1 MKTNYDNYK
10 ASYKYCKNILS
21 LDFNTIHSL
30 EKLQKYKVILL
41 DSYRYINN
49 YKELGLIKESIERGF
64 IIQVPEISLD
74 SFVPKDLYMS
84 TNIKNALEI
93 INNKLE
99 KMYKE
104 DRPEEFSSGTYKGIY
119 YCVMDDC
126 DENKGGYYIEFHRD
140 LQNEYGEIDF
150 DERLDYMVI
159 HVDDEYEMSNP
170 KKVVEEHID
179 NLIIELEKRN
189 EEIQDEETI

>member
-1 MKTNYDNYK
+1 MKMNYN
-10 ASYKYCKNILS
+10 ASYKYCKNLLS
-21 LDFNTIHSL
+21 IDFNTIHSL

-41 DSYRYINN
+41 DCYRYINN

-64 IIQVPEISLD
+64 IVQVPEISSD

-104 DRPEEFSSGTYKGIY
+104 NKQEEFSSNTYKGIY

-140 LQNEYGEIDF
+140 LQDGYGGINF

-179 NLIIELEKRN
+179 NLIIELERK
-189 EEIQDEETI
+189 EEMQDEETI

>member
-1 MKTNYDNYK
+1 MKTNYDDYK
-10 ASYKYCKNILS
+10 VSYKYCKNILS
-21 LDFNTIHSL
+21 LDFNTIHSI

-41 DSYRYINN
+41 DSYRHINN
-49 YKELGLIKESIERGF
+49 YEELGLLKESIEKGF
-64 IIQVPEISLD
+64 IVQVPEISIN
-74 SFVPKDLYMS
+74 SFVPKDKYMS
-84 TNIKNALEI
+84 INIKNALEI

-99 KMYKE
+99 EMYKQ
-104 DRPEEFSSGTYKGIY
+104 EEFSSGTYKGIY
-119 YCVMDDC
+119 YCVMNDC

-159 HVDDEYEMSNP
+159 HADDEYEMANP
-170 KKVVEEHID
+170 KKIVEEHID
-179 NLIIELEKRN
+179 KLIIELEKGK

>member
-1 MKTNYDNYK
+1 MNYYNYK
-10 ASYKYCKNILS
+10 ASYKYCKNILG
-21 LDFNTIHSL
+21 LDFNSIHSL

-49 YKELGLIKESIERGF
+49 YKELGLIKESIENGF
-64 IIQVPEISLD
+64 IVQVPEISSD

-104 DRPEEFSSGTYKGIY
+104 DKKEKFSSGTYNGIY
-119 YCVMDDC
+119 YCVMDDY
-126 DENKGGYYIEFHRD
+126 DENKGGYYIEFHKIINS
-140 LQNEYGEIDF
+140 QIDF
-150 DERLDYMVI
+150 NSRIDYMTI
-159 HVDDEYEMSNP
+159 HVDNKSEMSNP
-170 KKVVEEHID
+170 KKVVEEYID
-179 NLIIELEKRN
+179 NLISELEA
-189 EEIQDEETI
+189 EEQDDEIR

>member
-1 MKTNYDNYK
+1 
-10 ASYKYCKNILS
+10 
-21 LDFNTIHSL
+21 
-30 EKLQKYKVILL
+30 
-41 DSYRYINN
+41 
-49 YKELGLIKESIERGF
+49 LGLIKESLEKGF
-64 IIQVPEISLD
+64 IVQVPELSSD

-99 KMYKE
+99 EMYNE
-104 DRPEEFSSGTYKGIY
+104 DRKEKFSSNTYKGIY

-140 LQNEYGEIDF
+140 LKDEYGGIDF

-159 HVDDEYEMSNP
+159 HVDDEYEMANP
-170 KKVVEEHID
+170 KKVVEEYID
-179 NLIIELEKRN
+179 NLILELEA
-189 EEIQDEETI
+189 EEQEL